1 MPEVTFFE
9 PLALR
14 TLIATISSLRSSSAV
29 GCLATPPTSST
40 GAAGAAVSVAA
51 GAAPAAASFLGALSD
66 LAGLSAAGATLAGAS
81 ADVAASFLGA
91 FLGADFSSAMVVDSY
106 YSLALVT
113 PMVLRGPLRVR
124 ALVLV
129 RLPRTGRPRRWRMPR

>member
-1 MPEVTFFE
+1 VPEVTLFE

-14 TLIATISSLRSSSAV
+14 IFIATISSVRSSSAV

-81 ADVAASFLGA
+81 ADVAASFFGA
-91 FLGADFSSAMVVDSY
+91 FLGADFSSALVVDRYFSF
-106 YSLALVT
+106 AFVT
-113 PMVLRGPLRVR
+113 PIVFPGPN
-124 ALVLV
+124 
-129 RLPRTGRPRRWRMPR
+129 PK